1 MASLGFYA
9 MIIGAIGMSLVTLII
24 NSELEHYMDKC
35 EKQEALIRKLISETK
50 RA

>member
-35 EKQEALIRKLISETK
+35 EEQEELIRKLISETK